1 MVPFGRAIIGPYF
14 SPTNC
19 EQKGLHA
26 AFCLNSEISHHIVT
40 DTETLSGDTFRCVR
54 PTNRQEPRLFTEELF
69 PVSHKN
75 SAAAALN

>member
-40 DTETLSGDTFRCVR
+40 DTETLSGDTFRCVM